1 MGGKGD
7 MVEVRKI
14 EKELRVRKGREDGAR
29 EGEGR
34 REE

>member
-7 MVEVRKI
+7 MEEVRKI
-14 EKELRVRKGREDGAR
+14 EKELRERKGREDGPR
-29 EGEGR
+29 GGEGR